1 MRKMMLRK
9 LQITLNSRN
18 LINVTV
24 LLFLDNAMAG
34 RKGPKTAAAVR
45 LRKHTTATGFCAAAG
60 A

>member
-24 LLFLDNAMAG
+24 LLFLDNV
-34 RKGPKTAAAVR
+34 AVEWM
-45 LRKHTTATGFCAAAG
+45 
-60 A
+60 